1 MQWRLMMEQRTDEW
15 FEARLGKV
23 TASRIYDVLS
33 KTKSGYSA
41 TRKNYMAQLI
51 CERLTGNREES
62 FKTAAMQRGNDI
74 EPKAR
79 ARYMLETGELV
90 EETGFINHPII
101 NMSGAS
107 PDGLVGEDGLI
118 EIKCP
123 NTATHLEFLRTKTP
137 KPEYLL
143 QMLWQMACTG
153 RKWCDFVSYD
163 DRLKEHLSFQMVRIN
178 RDDERIQEIE
188 EEVQKFLHE
197 LDEQIA
203 DLDSV
208 MEA

>member
-1 MQWRLMMEQRTDEW
+1 MEQRTDEW

-90 EETGFINHPII
+90 EETGFINHPTI

-163 DRLKEHLSFQMVRIN
+163 DRIPEHLSFQMVRIN
-178 RDDERIQEIE
+178 RDDERIKEIE

-197 LDEQIA
+197 LDEQI
-203 DLDSV
+203 DELNIV

>member
-1 MQWRLMMEQRTDEW
+1 MEQRTDEW

-41 TRKNYMAQLI
+41 TRKNYMAQLL
-51 CERLTGNREES
+51 CERLTGNREEG

-90 EETGFINHPII
+90 EETGFINHPTI

-163 DRLKEHLSFQMVRIN
+163 DRVPEHLSFQMVRIN
-178 RDDERIQEIE
+178 RDDERIKEIE

-197 LDEQIA
+197 LDEQI
-203 DLDSV
+203 DELDIV

>member
-1 MQWRLMMEQRTDEW
+1 MEQRTDEW

-163 DRLKEHLSFQMVRIN
+163 DRLPEHLSFQMVRIN

-197 LDEQIA
+197 LDEQI
-203 DLDSV
+203 DELNIV

>member
-1 MQWRLMMEQRTDEW
+1 MEQRTDEW

-90 EETGFINHPII
+90 EETGFINHPTI

-163 DRLKEHLSFQMVRIN
+163 DRIPEHLSFQMVRID
-178 RDDERIQEIE
+178 RDDERIKEIE

-203 DLDSV
+203 ELDIV
-208 MEA
+208 MEE